1 MPGIKVMPWP
11 SITLAA
17 WSRAIWL
24 RPLATVRIRLPWTRT
39 SPGNGSAPDESST
52 ITSVSR
58 IDPISASLEGAAC
71 GAHPPIIAPRIA
83 LPPPTV
89 NGRAGSRPLA
99 GYDTARAGPAVA
111 HGEPEHDHRQRH
123 RRPPAGEHG
132 ADQADLAQGAGD
144 TAGDQQRETHGD
156 SGHEHRRYRRGPAE
170 PPDQGERQ
178 HHQEHRHERTRQAL
192 VQPGQVGLA
201 GAKPVAAGGND
212 IFQLA
217 EPEFARWPG
226 EQLDS
231 SDVDRPGPVER
242 RDPAGFPAGDDR
254 ARDLRQTPAAR
265 NDGGRRRVNPLGQDA
280 VRAATEDR
288 DVAHLAHR
296 DRVRRQPD
304 DIGAA
309 AQPVIVPGLT

>member
-17 WSRAIWL
+17 WSRAIWA

-71 GAHPPIIAPRIA
+71 GADPPIIASRIA

-123 RRPPAGEHG
+123 RRSPAGEHG

-144 TAGDQQRETHGD
+144 TAGDQQRKPYGD
-156 SGHEHRRYRRGPAE
+156 PGHEHRRDRRRPAE
-170 PPDQGERQ
+170 PPNQGEGQ
-178 HHQEHRHERTRQAL
+178 HHQEHRHERARQTL
-192 VQPGQVGLA
+192 VEPRQVGLA
-201 GAKPVAAGGND
+201 GAKPVAAGGDD
-212 IFQLA
+212 ILQLA
-217 EPEFARWPG
+217 EPEVAGRSG

-231 SDVDRPGPVER
+231 RDVDRAGPVECR
-242 RDPAGFPAGDDR
+242 KPAGFPAGDDG
-254 ARDLRQTPAAR
+254 ARDLRQTPAAW
-265 NDGGRRRVNPLGQDA
+265 N
-280 VRAATEDR
+280 
-288 DVAHLAHR
+288 
-296 DRVRRQPD
+296 
-304 DIGAA
+304 
-309 AQPVIVPGLT
+309 